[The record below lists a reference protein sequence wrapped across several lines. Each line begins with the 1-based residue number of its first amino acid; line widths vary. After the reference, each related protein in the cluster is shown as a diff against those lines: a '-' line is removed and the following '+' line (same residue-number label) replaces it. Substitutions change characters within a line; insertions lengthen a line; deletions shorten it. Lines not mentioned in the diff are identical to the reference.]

1 MKALSGGERA
11 RLLLAKLFSKPA
23 NLLVL
28 DEPTNDLD
36 VETLELLEEVLLGF
50 QGTVLMVSH
59 DRAFLDNVVT
69 STLVFEGE
77 GKVREFV
84 GGYQDWLRQGHA
96 APARRERVEERQG
109 RAEYRAGARRRTR
122 AGCRGAE
129 RGAGEEKAQLQVAAR
144 AGGFAGQIDAVEAE
158 LAGVQE
164 TIAQQDFYLRPQDEQ
179 RETLARLDALQQELD
194 ALLERWA
201 ELED

>member
-1 MKALSGGERA
+1 MSESKSGKAE
-11 RLLLAKLFSKPA
+11 
-23 NLLVL
+23 
-28 DEPTNDLD
+28 
-36 VETLELLEEVLLGF
+36 
-50 QGTVLMVSH
+50 
-59 DRAFLDNVVT
+59 
-69 STLVFEGE
+69 
-77 GKVREFV
+77 
-84 GGYQDWLRQGHA
+84 
-96 APARRERVEERQG
+96 
-109 RAEYRAGARRRTR
+109 AEYRAGARRRTR
-122 AGCRGAE
+122 AGCCGAE

-144 AGGFAGQIDAVEAE
+144 AWRLCPGRSTRSRRS

>member
-1 MKALSGGERA
+1 MATRTGC
-11 RLLLAKLFSKPA
+11 AK
-23 NLLVL
+23 
-28 DEPTNDLD
+28 
-36 VETLELLEEVLLGF
+36 
-50 QGTVLMVSH
+50 
-59 DRAFLDNVVT
+59 
-69 STLVFEGE
+69 
-77 GKVREFV
+77 
-84 GGYQDWLRQGHA
+84 GHA

-122 AGCRGAE
+122 AGCCGAE
-129 RGAGEEKAQLQVAAR
+129 RGAGEEKLSYKLQRELEALP
-144 AGGFAGQIDAVEAE
+144 GQIDAVEAE